1 MNAREELY
9 GELCILVE
17 DNEIRQRIYIA
28 MDKYEIE
35 KRTTE
40 IALVQQDRNEYC
52 VKKFIVGKTV
62 KGCTERTVK
71 LYKTEIT
78 KILEK
83 IGKTVDEITS
93 DDIKL
98 YIAVRTVRDKVSKT
112 TVGNEIR
119 YMKSFFDYLCT
130 EEEIERN
137 PMCKVETIKKEKT
150 KKEAFTEVEIE
161 KMRDKIQN
169 TLEKA
174 IFEMLLSTGCR
185 VSELVSIKWE
195 DIHEDGVKIM
205 GKGRKERIVYLNAKA
220 QVALQNYRKDRKD
233 KNPYVFCGGKNIR
246 QMSKQGIKKEKMAE
260 WYKNPEL
267 IEDGSLDKGTVE
279 EKIRKL
285 GKKTGCNA
293 YPHKF
298 RRTCATFALRRGMPI
313 EQVSKMLGHESIET
327 TQIYLDLSEEDLKMA
342 HRKYVI

>member
-9 GELCILVE
+9 EELCMLVQ
-17 DNEIRQRIYIA
+17 DNEVRQRIYIA

-52 VKKFIVGKTV
+52 IRKFIVGKTV
-62 KGCTERTVK
+62 KGCTERTIK
-71 LYKTEIT
+71 QYKAEIT
-78 KILEK
+78 RALER

-93 DDIKL
+93 DDVKM

-119 YMKSFFDYLCT
+119 YMKSFFEYLYT
-130 EEEIERN
+130 EEEIKRN
-137 PMCKVETIKKEKT
+137 PMLRVERIKEEKV

-161 KMRDKIQN
+161 RMRYLIQN
-169 TLEKA
+169 TMEKA
-174 IFEMLLSTGCR
+174 IFEVLLSTGCR

-195 DIHEDGVKIM
+195 DIHESEVKIM

-220 QVALQNYRKDRKD
+220 QVALQKYRDDRKD
-233 KNPYVFCGGKNIR
+233 QNPYVFCEGN
-246 QMSKQGIKKEKMAE
+246 SVKEMKRGTKEEKLQE
-260 WYKNPEL
+260 WYKDPEQVK
-267 IEDGSLDKGTVE
+267 DGSLGTGTVE
-279 EKIRKL
+279 KKIREL
-285 GKKTGCNA
+285 GKKADCRA
-293 YPHKF
+293 HPHKF
-298 RRTCATFALRRGMPI
+298 RRTCATYALRRGMPI

-327 TQIYLDLSEEDLKMA
+327 TQIYLDLSEEDLKQA
-342 HRKYVI
+342 HKKYVI